1 MSLHYDCE
9 YNCGATDCG
18 APTNPRRGSAS
29 ARLPLLCGNNL
40 RSENMP
46 FAELTKPRASWSFWI
61 WKVLVDINFARTWTW
76 CDQTEWGKE
85 RVTRLVSLHIVQREI
100 EGKVQSAF
108 TLILGPLKV
117 MVGLAT

>member
-1 MSLHYDCE
+1 MDDEELWDKARALKKAAKAEIKHQV
-9 YNCGATDCG
+9 
-18 APTNPRRGSAS
+18 SAS
-29 ARLPLLCGNNL
+29 ARLPLLCCNNL
-40 RSENMP
+40 RSEDMP

-76 CDQTEWGKE
+76 CDQTEGNKE

-117 MVGLAT
+117 MAGLAT